1 MDALILEA
9 IFTFAVLVLFV
20 YVVIQWINRD

>member
-20 YVVIQWINRD
+20 FVVIQWINRD